1 MKKEQELAQER
12 EYRTV
17 SYLISTLT
25 NICSGSP
32 NKVID
37 LLTGYLWDEEEASE
51 IKDAN
56 QPSIKTRS
64 KNENI

>member
-17 SYLISTLT
+17 SYLISTLA

-37 LLTGYLWDEEEASE
+37 LLTGYLWDEEEASK

-56 QPSIKTRS
+56 QPSIKTGS
-64 KNENI
+64 KK